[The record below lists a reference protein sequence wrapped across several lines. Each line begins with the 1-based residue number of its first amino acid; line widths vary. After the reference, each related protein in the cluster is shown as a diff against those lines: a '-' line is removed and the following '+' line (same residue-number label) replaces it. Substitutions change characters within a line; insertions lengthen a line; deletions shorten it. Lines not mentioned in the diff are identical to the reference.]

1 MLSRHELHLRSTY
14 ETSLQ
19 HLAEIR
25 EILTTGKTPGG
36 AWVTPLPEPARSQL
50 ISVLD
55 NALAELEE
63 LAAHFLPESERGRT
77 GGIAATRMW
86 TSALLRTVE
95 ELLEDA
101 LPVNMRRRYGPLGD
115 VEAGLLEEKLGQVLA
130 ELSRGRQLVEEADD
144 AHHHSLDSA
153 NSGQ

>member
-1 MLSRHELHLRSTY
+1 
-14 ETSLQ
+14 
-19 HLAEIR
+19 
-25 EILTTGKTPGG
+25 
-36 AWVTPLPEPARSQL
+36 
-50 ISVLD
+50 
-55 NALAELEE
+55 
-63 LAAHFLPESERGRT
+63 
-77 GGIAATRMW
+77 
-86 TSALLRTVE
+86 VE